1 MPTHISINCI
11 YTYIWIAQPS
21 IFLYQQM
28 HCIVSSHYHP
38 LLIIFKHCDFSINL
52 NPLSLCILHQ
62 CESTSV
68 NPPLVR
74 ICPSM
79 RICPSWESPINLNS
93 LSLCILHKCKSSI
106 GENHT
111 STWIHYHYIFS
122 TSVNPPSVRICP
134 PWESPINLNSLLL
147 YILHQCESSIGENLF
162 IVRITHQPKF
172 TITMYSPPVWIYLS
186 WESLI
191 NLNSLSLYI
200 LHQWEPSTEE
210 NLSFDENHPST
221 KTLHHWIILV
231 KILIH

>member
-1 MPTHISINCI
+1 MYIEIVLFLFQCNPYYSSLFYSRSYLYLTRNIMFTYISINCI

-93 LSLCILHKCKSSI
+93 LSLCILHQYKSSI
-106 GENHT
+106 EG
-111 STWIHYHYIFS
+111 
-122 TSVNPPSVRICP
+122 
-134 PWESPINLNSLLL
+134 
-147 YILHQCESSIGENLF
+147 
-162 IVRITHQPKF
+162 
-172 TITMYSPPVWIYLS
+172 
-186 WESLI
+186 
-191 NLNSLSLYI
+191 
-200 LHQWEPSTEE
+200 
-210 NLSFDENHPST
+210 NLSFDENHPLT
-221 KTLHHWIILV
+221 KTLHYWIILV